1 MKIFT
6 TLIFLLITIATNA
19 GRYYHRSYYYYGER
33 DNSGPIAYAVIMG
46 AILLFAIIILFYFN
60 ISELLKGTKL
70 TNYLKGNLI
79 LTKISEKTYELNI
92 LNSDVTSEYKEKEEN
107 SIFPD
112 VMYSAFVDKKQV
124 YSKRDDD
131 FWAPNF
137 IEPKIEYRDNKTL
150 IYKFRK
156 SYNTF
161 HGKYY
166 VIKHPDYLYAYH
178 VYNKLVL
185 TKWECTL
192 DEVEKIANEKTNTI
206 TLKEITISLLF
217 IIGGI
222 ILLLL

>member
-1 MKIFT
+1 M
-6 TLIFLLITIATNA
+6 
-19 GRYYHRSYYYYGER
+19 
-33 DNSGPIAYAVIMG
+33 
-46 AILLFAIIILFYFN
+46 FYCN
-60 ISELLKGTKL
+60 ISELSKGTKL

-92 LNSDVTSEYKEKEEN
+92 LNSDVTTDYKEKEEN
-107 SIFPD
+107 ALFPD

-124 YSKRDDD
+124 YSKRDD

-137 IEPKIEYRDNKTL
+137 IQPKIEYSDNKTL

-161 HGKYY
+161 HGRYY
-166 VIKHPDYLYAYH
+166 TIKHPDYLYAYH

-185 TKWECTL
+185 TKCEFTL

-206 TLKEITISLLF
+206 TVKEIIITLIF

>member
-1 MKIFT
+1 MKILT
-6 TLIFLLITIATNA
+6 TIIFLVITITTNA

-33 DNSGPIAYAVIMG
+33 DNSGPIVGTIIIC
-46 AILLFAIIILFYFN
+46 AILLFAIIVMFYCN
-60 ISELLKGTKL
+60 ISELSKGTKL

-92 LNSDVTSEYKEKEEN
+92 LNSDVTTDYKEKEEN
-107 SIFPD
+107 ALFPD

-124 YSKRDDD
+124 YSKRDD

-137 IEPKIEYRDNKTL
+137 IQPKIEYSDNKTL

-161 HGKYY
+161 HGRYY
-166 VIKHPDYLYAYH
+166 TIKHPDYLYAYH

-185 TKWECTL
+185 TKCEFTL

-206 TLKEITISLLF
+206 TVKEIIITLIF